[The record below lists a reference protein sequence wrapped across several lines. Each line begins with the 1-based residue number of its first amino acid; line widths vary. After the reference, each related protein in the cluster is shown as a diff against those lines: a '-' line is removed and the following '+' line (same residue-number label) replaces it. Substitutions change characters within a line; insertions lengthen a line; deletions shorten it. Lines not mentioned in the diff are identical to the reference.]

1 MSLCHPVL
9 GRHTLTSKNG
19 DRLWYQIQGAFFHP
33 FHQTSRHKIWV
44 TNKINF
50 VSEPQQTVIRLVN

>member
-33 FHQTSRHKIWV
+33 FHQTKRHKIWV

-50 VSEPQQTVIRLVN
+50 VSEPQ